1 MPSPRRQTPS
11 TATRMLRRGTLA
23 LLLITPL
30 VRAGNLQVAPILLEF
45 SDSQQ
50 AQVLWLENTG
60 DQAMHA
66 QVRVQR
72 WTQPNATDVLE
83 PSTTLLASPAIIQ
96 IGAGQRQLVR
106 LVRPTPLP
114 SSSPQEQAYRLL
126 VDELPSPHDTS
137 PQGLQFLLRY
147 SIPVFILPT
156 GALPR
161 ELGNTAPVDQHRL
174 QAIWQV
180 EAGQL
185 SLTLRNTG
193 AQRIRLS
200 QLRWL
205 PEVGPAID
213 LTPGLLGYVLAG
225 QQMHWTLPFPS
236 PLPPA
241 GTLQARLNDAAL
253 PQPLHFTGL

>member
-1 MPSPRRQTPS
+1 MPFANWQMPR
-11 TATRMLRRGTLA
+11 TATRVLRCA
-23 LLLITPL
+23 ASSLLLIMPL
-30 VRAGNLQVAPILLEF
+30 ANAGNLQVSPILLEF

-50 AQVLWLENTG
+50 AQALWLENTG
-60 DQAMHA
+60 NQAMHA

-72 WTQPNATDVLE
+72 WTQTNATDVLA
-83 PSTTLLASPAIIQ
+83 PSEMLLASPAIVQ

-106 LVRPTPLP
+106 VVRPTPQP
-114 SSSPQEQAYRLL
+114 TGDTREQAYRLL
-126 VDELPSPHDTS
+126 VDELPNPQGTS

-147 SIPVFILPT
+147 SIPVFVLPT
-156 GALPR
+156 GARLR
-161 ELGNTAPVDQHRL
+161 EPGNTAPVDQHAL
-174 QAIWQV
+174 QASWQV
-180 EAGQL
+180 DAGRL
-185 SLTLRNTG
+185 NLTLHNTG

-236 PLPPA
+236 TLKPT
-241 GTLQARLNDAAL
+241 GTLQARLNDASL
-253 PQPLHFTGL
+253 PQPLRFTGL